1 MSITLTR
8 GIRIAGR
15 VAFSLFLTLA
25 AAPLARASES
35 AGVPHAPLRLGL
47 ATSLSALTTRVPQP
61 PLRLGLATT
70 AAPTAA
76 REPATL
82 KQLIAEALQNNPE
95 IRAARKEQEAASQR
109 IAPAGALD
117 DPMLEA
123 GVLNV
128 PASSFSFTREDMT
141 MKMLG
146 LSQRFPY
153 PGKRAL
159 KREVAEKDAESVGHA
174 YQETVN
180 RVVREAKIAYYDL
193 ALVLEST
200 RLVQQNRALLGQL
213 LKIAEGR
220 YSVGQ
225 GSQVDVLRAQTQLS
239 KMTEEL
245 IKLGREKPMFEAELN
260 RLLGRPAMAPVPLPS
275 ELQLEE
281 VPLAFEALNE
291 QALASRPQLLA
302 LHSIVA
308 RSERA
313 LELARKDRYPDF
325 DVRLSYGQREN
336 MPDGTRRS
344 DMVNFTVAI
353 NLPVWRQTKI
363 APRIAEAAA
372 MREQA
377 LATYEAQRNETA
389 MKLRQQIAAAEQS
402 VRAARLYRSEIVPQS
417 RLTLEAA
424 LSAYQVNR
432 LEFAPLLDN
441 QMAIV
446 NFEIGR
452 AAALASYNK
461 ALAEIDLLTGRS
473 PPETPNSLDDRM
485 KP

>member
-1 MSITLTR
+1 MSTPFTANQR
-8 GIRIAGR
+8 AGAG
-15 VAFSLFLTLA
+15 VACGLSLVLA
-25 AAPLARASES
+25 AALAHAGESPAPRADPMQFQ
-35 AGVPHAPLRLGL
+35 G
-47 ATSLSALTTRVPQP
+47 
-61 PLRLGLATT
+61 
-70 AAPTAA
+70 AAPAGGDA
-76 REPATL
+76 HRQTL
-82 KQLIAEALQNNPE
+82 LDLVAHALANNPE
-95 IRAARKEQEAASQR
+95 IRAARNEREASSQR
-109 IAPAGALD
+109 VAPAGALE

-128 PASSFSFTREDMT
+128 PTRSFSFTREDMT

-159 KREVAEKDAESVGHA
+159 RREVAEKDAESVGHA

-180 RVVREAKIAYYDL
+180 RVARETRIAYFDL
-193 ALVLEST
+193 ALVVEST
-200 RLVQQNRALLGQL
+200 RLVESSRALLAQL

-245 IKLGREKPMFEAELN
+245 IKLAREKPMFEAELN
-260 RLLGRPAMAPVPLPS
+260 RLLGRPAMASVPLPS
-275 ELQLEE
+275 ELRLEE
-281 VPLAFEALNE
+281 VSLAYDTLYE

-302 LHSIVA
+302 LRNIVVRNE
-308 RSERA
+308 RS
-313 LELARKDRYPDF
+313 LELATKDRYPDF

-372 MREQA
+372 MRDQA
-377 LATYEAQRNETA
+377 LAMYEAQRNETA
-389 MKLRQQIAAAEQS
+389 MKLRQQNVAAEQS

-417 RLTLEAA
+417 RLTVDAA
-424 LSAYQVNR
+424 LAAYQVNR

-441 QMAIV
+441 QMAIF

-473 PPETPNSLDDRM
+473 PLETANTLDDRK